1 MTSPQVLRPTRLAP
15 IPAAFASG
23 PLVGGSQASCG
34 QLVGKV
40 QSKQKKRLGDIPVR
54 VQ

>member
-1 MTSPQVLRPTRLAP
+1 MSSPQSMRPTRLAP
-15 IPAAFASG
+15 IPAAAATG
-23 PLVGGSQASCG
+23 PLVGGSRSFCG
-34 QLVGKV
+34 QRVGKV

>member
-1 MTSPQVLRPTRLAP
+1 MTGPQALHPTRLAP

-23 PLVGGSQASCG
+23 SLVGGSRSSCG

>member
-1 MTSPQVLRPTRLAP
+1 MNRPQAFAAMCLAL
-15 IPAAFASG
+15 IPAAFAAG
-23 PLVGGSQASCG
+23 PLVGGARAPCG

>member
-1 MTSPQVLRPTRLAP
+1 MTSPQALRPTRLAP
-15 IPAAFASG
+15 IPAAFAAG
-23 PLVGGSQASCG
+23 PLVGGSRSSCG

>member
-1 MTSPQVLRPTRLAP
+1 MSRPQSVRPTRLAP
-15 IPAAFASG
+15 IPAAIAVG
-23 PLVGGSQASCG
+23 PLVVGSQASCG
-34 QLVGKV
+34 QRVGKV

>member
-1 MTSPQVLRPTRLAP
+1 MSSPQALRPTRLAR
-15 IPAAFASG
+15 ISTTFVVE
-23 PLVGGSQASCG
+23 PLLGGSRASCG
-34 QLVGKV
+34 QFVGKV